1 MAVSYQLG
9 TNPKWYIAD
18 LVGRPLAGGYLATFS
33 NLNHSI
39 LNPVFTDATGLTT
52 WPYVTIPNEGGKL
65 GVLFDENGSQG
76 PFYFQFNDSV
86 AHQLY
91 YLEVYDSDGVLQW
104 TIDDYSPQA
113 GGGGTI
119 ITSAFNITN
128 MVTNNIMLRNNVG
141 DTAIATSTFLKI
153 APGAHAG
160 LAKTTSTEGSKA
172 GPDIVFLKTNTT
184 ATDTLVFGNFA
195 QGEKFPN
202 GEPTPVN
209 FLRYS
214 CTVAGTAEVQKCV
227 QFPITH
233 GVQNIQ
239 DQAVTVSV
247 FARCNS
253 GNANMTLNWL
263 QFFGDGPTASTRVIA
278 PIQVLTLTAAWQK
291 FVIVPPGSNVPD
303 TTGKVVGECH
313 NDGLFL
319 QVQYPF
325 DAQTSMDFT
334 MPSAYMGNIT
344 PGINF
349 LPNDAVE
356 SVMYNPRTGYI
367 TQGLDTETMG
377 GWVSMNDGSLG
388 NPTSG
393 ATTRAN
399 FDTFP
404 LYNMIYTN
412 VSRTYAPIA
421 GGADLGNAIDNF
433 VAGRTLFLTR
443 ALGRVLGQY
452 GLGSGLST
460 NWALGQFFGAET
472 HTLTIAE
479 MPSHNHP
486 GSTALTDVASPGAP
500 LSVVSSALP
509 PANSVPITVAPQGGG
524 AAHTIMQPTGFLATF
539 IKL

>member
-1 MAVSYQLG
+1 MSTTRYQLG

-65 GVLFDENGSQG
+65 GILFDENGSQG
-76 PFYFQFNDSV
+76 PFYFQFNTAVPD
-86 AHQLY
+86 QLY

-104 TIDDYSPQA
+104 TIDDYSPEG

-119 ITSAFNITN
+119 ITTAFNITN

-141 DTAIATSTFLKI
+141 DVAIPTSTFLKI
-153 APGAHAG
+153 APGAHSG
-160 LAKTTSTEGSKA
+160 LAKTPANA

-184 ATDTLVFGNFA
+184 ATDTLVFVNFA

-209 FLRYS
+209 YLQYA
-214 CTVAGTAEVQKCV
+214 CTVAGSAEIQKCV

-239 DQAVTVSV
+239 DQGVTVSI

-253 GNANMTLNWL
+253 GNANMTLNWM
-263 QFFGDGPTASTRVIA
+263 QFFGDGPTASTRVVA
-278 PIQVLTLTAAWQK
+278 PIQVLTLTGAWQK
-291 FVIVPPGSNVPD
+291 FVIVPPGANVPD

-325 DAQTSMDFT
+325 DAQTNMDFT

-349 LPNDAVE
+349 QPNDQVE
-356 SVMYNPRTGYI
+356 AVMYNPRTGY
-367 TQGLDTETMG
+367 TVQGLDTETMG
-377 GWVSMNDGSLG
+377 GYVPMNDGGIG
-388 NPTSG
+388 NVG
-393 ATTRAN
+393 AVFANTRAN
-399 FDTFP
+399 ADTFP
-404 LYNMIYTN
+404 LFNMIYTN
-412 VSRTYAPIA
+412 VLDTWAPVSGGRT
-421 GGADLGNAIDNF
+421 GSAINDF
-433 VAGRTLFLTR
+433 VAGKAITLTR
-443 ALGRVLGQY
+443 ALGRVLGQ
-452 GLGSGLST
+452 
-460 NWALGQFFGAET
+460 FGAGAGLTNRVLGEYLGTET
-472 HTLTIAE
+472 HTLSIAE
-479 MPSHNHP
+479 MPAHTHP
-486 GSTALTDVASPGAP
+486 PLAGSSQFRTLGVGAFDAAAGSNDTFAPTTGSTG
-500 LSVVSSALP
+500 
-509 PANSVPITVAPQGGG
+509 GGG
-524 AAHTIMQPTGFLATF
+524 AHNIMQPTGFLATF